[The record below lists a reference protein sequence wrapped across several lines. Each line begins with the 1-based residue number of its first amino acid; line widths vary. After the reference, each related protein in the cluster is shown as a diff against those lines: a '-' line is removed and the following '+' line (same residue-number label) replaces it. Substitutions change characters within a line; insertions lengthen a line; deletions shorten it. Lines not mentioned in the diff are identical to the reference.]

1 MRTAADI
8 WSDESGDDYD
18 TDEELAK
25 VTSSTTSRLKKKG
38 EVAAP
43 LDPEEE
49 KLKMKKKME
58 RAAEKKR
65 KKEEKAARKA
75 QRKKEKRLKRE
86 QRKKASSETGQ
97 PKDKKA
103 GYESG
108 DSYDSGDNLVRN
120 VDDDNFLDLD
130 DDDEDLLKEY
140 NEDQNFNDERG
151 VGSSKAK
158 KGKKRSAGGGEK
170 LSGARASDMDNP
182 VMQAMSR
189 MKRQKVKEKSVEEL
203 EQSAIEFV
211 TLMDTIADTDEKS
224 NTGQTKPKEAQKK
237 MENQSDSSSVVSSES
252 EDESDEESV
261 VQQPKNNKQ
270 TNKKEKAT
278 PANPAGKNK
287 TKTSSETTTST
298 RTSTSTSTSTTTTTT
313 TTNNNNNTHSLIRLP
328 LHLAT
333 HNPVPPSF
341 PPVSNLPFPST
352 VDSTRYEISTG
363 LVVPS
368 KSSLP
373 VTSPRGHSAL
383 VEKLRKHMKDTES
396 ILLSS
401 QLSAY
406 HSNPNS
412 DSDAQKALEPIRDL
426 GLSILASQRRFIKE
440 VFDNRLG
447 TPSRLEYFVK
457 DKNEGK
463 KKTTCESRLRYAYTR
478 RPTYTV
484 GGGGKK
490 ETNWKRGTN
499 PYFVFLNERMN
510 EMKGKDGYNYK
521 KLQKESARIWKAM
534 NLEERRPYEEENER
548 IYRKEKEGGAV
559 TEE

>member
-1 MRTAADI
+1 MTDQIKMRTAADI

-86 QRKKASSETGQ
+86 QRKKAESETGQ

-224 NTGQTKPKEAQKK
+224 NSEGKP
-237 MENQSDSSSVVSSES
+237 
-252 EDESDEESV
+252 
-261 VQQPKNNKQ
+261 
-270 TNKKEKAT
+270 
-278 PANPAGKNK
+278 G
-287 TKTSSETTTST
+287 
-298 RTSTSTSTSTTTTTT
+298 
-313 TTNNNNNTHSLIRLP
+313 
-328 LHLAT
+328 
-333 HNPVPPSF
+333 
-341 PPVSNLPFPST
+341 
-352 VDSTRYEISTG
+352 
-363 LVVPS
+363 
-368 KSSLP
+368 
-373 VTSPRGHSAL
+373 
-383 VEKLRKHMKDTES
+383 VEKLKMMRRVTDTMANTQLMRPLLDYDVLKRVYRWIKPVKGKLGSVTIRKELLTAVGKMTGENGVSPGDLKRSNLGKMTMALYNHPAETKEMK
-396 ILLSS
+396 LLLRKLIDQWSR
-401 QLSAY
+401 
-406 HSNPNS
+406 
-412 DSDAQKALEPIRDL
+412 PIFRKSGNYRDL
-426 GLSILASQRRFIKE
+426 EDAEQERRMVGFRPKAMGVSKAGGKTGGKGNENVKNSGEVGNVLTSGMRKANKEGEIKSARVSIPFSKGF
-440 VFDNRLG
+440 
-447 TPSRLEYFVK
+447 S
-457 DKNEGK
+457 
-463 KKTTCESRLRYAYTR
+463 
-478 RPTYTV
+478 YTV
-484 GGGGKK
+484 RPGDKIVNETEIYMAGTRVKQGGTA
-490 ETNWKRGTN
+490 E
-499 PYFVFLNERMN
+499 
-510 EMKGKDGYNYK
+510 
-521 KLQKESARIWKAM
+521 KLSKIMMEKAKPTVK
-534 NLEERRPYEEENER
+534 NQRSQN
-548 IYRKEKEGGAV
+548 ISVEGRAV
-559 TEE
+559 KN

>member
-1 MRTAADI
+1 MNEGGDVRGKRKRGKKDTNQEKKKSKKDKTKQTNKRNEKKNSKKDETEKTNRDENTIFVSNFSKDTTEADLQDLFSPFGRI
-8 WSDESGDDYD
+8 SRVI
-18 TDEELAK
+18 LAK
-25 VTSSTTSRLKKKG
+25 GRKTMQLSPNRLRSARGFAFISFVHHDDASRAMAKLQGFRYGHLALKLEWDSRGKRDAG
-38 EVAAP
+38 T
-43 LDPEEE
+43 
-49 KLKMKKKME
+49 E
-58 RAAEKKR
+58 REKK
-65 KKEEKAARKA
+65 
-75 QRKKEKRLKRE
+75 
-86 QRKKASSETGQ
+86 RKKASSETGQ

-278 PANPAGKNK
+278 FANPAGKNK

-298 RTSTSTSTSTTTTTT
+298 RTSTSTSTTTTTTN
-313 TTNNNNNTHSLIRLP
+313 NNNNNTHSLIRLP

-363 LVVPS
+363 LVVPT

-383 VEKLRKHMKDTES
+383 TQMLKKPS
-396 ILLSS
+396 NLLG
-401 QLSAY
+401 
-406 HSNPNS
+406 
-412 DSDAQKALEPIRDL
+412 I
-426 GLSILASQRRFIKE
+426 
-440 VFDNRLG
+440 
-447 TPSRLEYFVK
+447 
-457 DKNEGK
+457 
-463 KKTTCESRLRYAYTR
+463 
-478 RPTYTV
+478 
-484 GGGGKK
+484 
-490 ETNWKRGTN
+490 
-499 PYFVFLNERMN
+499 
-510 EMKGKDGYNYK
+510 
-521 KLQKESARIWKAM
+521 
-534 NLEERRPYEEENER
+534 
-548 IYRKEKEGGAV
+548 
-559 TEE
+559 